1 MDPLSITAGVLGIS
15 AAAAQASKSLYE
27 MIEGIRSA
35 PDEIKNISRDN
46 RAFYS
51 ILYSLEI
58 ALKDPKITKVI
69 ADDDA
74 LTAYIDNLREPL
86 ANCSSVLGQLMVKIQ
101 GFIRPLDGER
111 YRMSSNDLKWYF
123 GRKEVLELTA
133 RVEACKNTLDTGL
146 TAIGTLCS
154 VRLMA
159 AGGGPS
165 GKPVRRGSGDTD
177 AGFVLRRYA
186 EERDAISQYAG
197 SVRTPSPP
205 SEAFKASMRLDQSS
219 PTLQGTESSKPTANK
234 VDKIEMLRR
243 AENQR
248 AGLLGAI
255 QQGDD
260 LLLEIAIEEG
270 ANVNAKGADGKA
282 PLHLAAMQGNPDIVQ
297 LLIDHGADINIPT
310 SLRGD
315 NMERKFNGQRTP
327 LHWACDRG
335 HESCIRLLVKHGA
348 DVNANSYTNR
358 TPLQEALMRG
368 HVSISKFLLENGAS
382 VKSHDDEG
390 WTPLHQ
396 AAISSKAV
404 EVIHLLLDKGADI
417 EAKTFTTNIWN
428 LTRRNEATPL
438 FLAAGEQES
447 TVKALMDRGADL
459 RCRNMNGE
467 MPIHVA
473 CWRGYASTVKRML
486 DAGIDIEERD
496 HLYEETP
503 LLKAASTGQ
512 TLVLKLLLDRG
523 ANMDA
528 LTQYGRNALVHAQL
542 HRKEGNEEAVRF
554 LEREYRK
561 KQDVD
566 SWQVELHK
574 EQLIHDA
581 EMEKLARAQV

>member
-1 MDPLSITAGVLGIS
+1 MDPLSIIAGVLGIS

-86 ANCSSVLGQLMVKIQ
+86 ANCSSVLGQLMIKIQ

-133 RVEACKNTLDTGL
+133 RVEACKSTLDTGL

-159 AGGGPS
+159 AGGGSS

-186 EERDAISQYAG
+186 EERDAISQYTG

-205 SEAFKASMRLDQSS
+205 SEAFKAKSS
-219 PTLQGTESSKPTANK
+219 EPTANK
-234 VDKIEMLRR
+234 LNKIEMLRR

-248 AGLLGAI
+248 TGLLGAI

-297 LLIDHGADINIPT
+297 LLIDHGADINIAT

-315 NMERKFNGQRTP
+315 IQERKFNGQRTP

-335 HESCIRLLVKHGA
+335 HESCVRLLVKHGA
-348 DVNANSYTNR
+348 DVNANNYTNR

-368 HVSISKFLLENGAS
+368 NVSISKFLLENGAS

-396 AAISSKAV
+396 AAISRKAV

-417 EAKTFTTNIWN
+417 EAKTFTTNHWN
-428 LTRRNEATPL
+428 LTCRNEATPL
-438 FLAAGEQES
+438 FLAAGEQEY

-467 MPIHVA
+467 MPIHIA
-473 CWRGYASTVKRML
+473 CWRGHASTVKRML
-486 DAGIDIEERD
+486 DAGIDIEEKD
-496 HLYEETP
+496 HLDEETP

-528 LTQYGRNALVHAQL
+528 VTQYGRNALVHAQL

-566 SWQVELHK
+566 SGEVKLLKELF
-574 EQLIHDA
+574 IHDA
-581 EMEKLARAQV
+581 EMEKLARAQE